1 MWPFRKQGWKKVN
14 DELMTC
20 YYSSYGTQSAISN
33 LNGENDVNF
42 DTVLVNALKLYS
54 PHISTKNA
62 VEMVEDTKLNCI
74 EIYRDPFVEA
84 ELRRNIQKNFYDE
97 IIESMKNF
105 FDPNKRPILL
115 KSLISD
121 VIEVEYGP
129 EEKAKYI
136 IAILERKVT

>member
-14 DELMTC
+14 
-20 YYSSYGTQSAISN
+20 
-33 LNGENDVNF
+33 
-42 DTVLVNALKLYS
+42 
-54 PHISTKNA
+54 
-62 VEMVEDTKLNCI
+62 
-74 EIYRDPFVEA
+74 
-84 ELRRNIQKNFYDE
+84 DE